1 MWKMLVGRMDIDG
14 ENGAD
19 KAWQG
24 SSHICI
30 PVSENMALELDCL
43 AGCVPQLLSCLSP
56 QSPYI

>member
-1 MWKMLVGRMDIDG
+1 MDIDG
-14 ENGAD
+14 ESGAD

-30 PVSENMALELDCL
+30 SVSENMVLELDCL
-43 AGCVPQLLSCLSP
+43 AVYVPQLLSCLSP